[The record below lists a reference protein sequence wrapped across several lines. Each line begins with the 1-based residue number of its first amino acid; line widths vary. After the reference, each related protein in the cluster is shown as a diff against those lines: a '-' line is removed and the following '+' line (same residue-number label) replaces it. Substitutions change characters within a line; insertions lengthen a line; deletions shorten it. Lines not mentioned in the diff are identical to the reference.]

1 MMTRTMNWL
10 LLAAMMATT
19 TVFSAEPVRTTS
31 PTPAPTPTPVQS
43 AGQPQS
49 GNAPAKPS
57 ASSGNAVPD
66 RLDLDVSVV
75 TGNRELPKV
84 LYIVPW
90 KKAELGDLPE
100 QPFNSLLDEALKPI
114 DRDEFRREVAY
125 FSKLAEHPAAADGA
139 GEGKSPIAPTTSR

>member
-1 MMTRTMNWL
+1 MMVRSTNPL
-10 LLAAMMATT
+10 LLALLLASAAAH
-19 TVFSAEPVRTTS
+19 SAEPARPAQPTLDKIPGRTQADSTQAKATVPS
-31 PTPAPTPTPVQS
+31 PKS
-43 AGQPQS
+43 
-49 GNAPAKPS
+49 N
-57 ASSGNAVPD
+57 PD

-100 QPFNSLLDEALKPI
+100 QPFNSLLDEALKPV

-125 FSKLAEHPAAADGA
+125 FSKLTERPTAADA
-139 GEGKSPIAPTTSR
+139 GSEEKSPIAPTTPR

>member
-1 MMTRTMNWL
+1 MKIRRMNWL
-10 LLAAMMATT
+10 LFAAMTATT
-19 TVFSAEPVRTTS
+19 AVYSAEPVRTTS
-31 PTPAPTPTPVQS
+31 PTPVQRPDQS
-43 AGQPQS
+43 QS

-125 FSKLAEHPAAADGA
+125 FSKLAEHPVAVDAAR
-139 GEGKSPIAPTTSR
+139 EEKSPIAPTTSR

>member
-1 MMTRTMNWL
+1 MRVHIMKPILLAL
-10 LLAAMMATT
+10 LLASAAAR
-19 TVFSAEPVRTTS
+19 SAETARPVP
-31 PTPAPTPTPVQS
+31 PTLDKTPGQAQS
-43 AGQPQS
+43 DGGKDKAVAS
-49 GNAPAKPS
+49 AKP
-57 ASSGNAVPD
+57 NPD

-114 DRDEFRREVAY
+114 DRDEFRREVVY
-125 FSKLAEHPAAADGA
+125 FSKLAERPVAADA
-139 GEGKSPIAPTTSR
+139 STREKSPIAPTAPR

>member
-1 MMTRTMNWL
+1 MSAQGRSGL
-10 LLAAMMATT
+10 LILGLAIASVAI
-19 TVFSAEPVRTTS
+19 SAEP
-31 PTPAPTPTPVQS
+31 QS
-43 AGQPQS
+43 AKLPAAEVSLVKSQVVP
-49 GNAPAKPS
+49 APAKTVA
-57 ASSGNAVPD
+57 ASGRMPAD

-114 DRDEFRREVAY
+114 DRDEFRLEVTY
-125 FSKLAEHPAAADGA
+125 YSKLAERPDAADA
-139 GEGKSPIAPTTSR
+139 RSEQKSPIAPTTSR

>member
-1 MMTRTMNWL
+1 MMIRGTNL
-10 LLAAMMATT
+10 LLIALMAAATPA
-19 TVFSAEPVRTTS
+19 FSAEPARTAS
-31 PTPAPTPTPVQS
+31 PPLDRS
-43 AGQPQS
+43 AGQPLPGGAPTKPAATS
-49 GNAPAKPS
+49 GKAT
-57 ASSGNAVPD
+57 PD
-66 RLDLDVSVV
+66 RLDLEVSVV

-125 FSKLAEHPAAADGA
+125 FSKLAERPAAPDA
-139 GEGKSPIAPTTSR
+139 GTEEKSPIAPTTSR